1 MPALPKLI
9 GDWSTTL
16 SDDKG
21 WNRPY
26 ITDEKLVP
34 ERFKV
39 ILSSIIEKRLICAS
53 GGNVFVFIPIFNSWF
68 MICSYSAIVFF
79 NSVMGMESA
88 SVRYVDAFKPYI
100 TFIEM
105 NAMDNVA
112 ERIPTSICIGTSRIR
127 VSRDRDS
134 LNLTQCE
141 PILRLTSTSDS
152 YNKVASLC
160 YMPLAI
166 RGWPS
171 RWDRTTPYSMYK
183 FIRPLFQDER
193 ELLTLEWVIGNGL
206 LDPSKFS
213 KALILFGEGGTG
225 KSTLLAAL
233 NIALMGCCG
242 SIPDRALLNIR
253 NSDAEA
259 INHIIVSNRFVTA
272 GDVGGLEDSTN
283 LPVIKTITGHDY
295 VSIPPL
301 RARSACS
308 LFYATNRLDDPM
320 VNEEWK
326 TTQIMRRVVVIP
338 MDTNA
343 EDVFEEDMIP
353 QDHISRLDFVLRC
366 VHTKLTYP
374 SMPVSPYSLICTL
387 AGSRYD
393 EIAQWITEKDNTVIS
408 EDEHAMVSSMFG
420 GILGISI
427 NEVADLARKI
437 SSSCVISIKGK
448 YYLSNIA
455 PSEEFYETFKL

>member
-1 MPALPKLI
+1 
-9 GDWSTTL
+9 
-16 SDDKG
+16 
-21 WNRPY
+21 
-26 ITDEKLVP
+26 
-34 ERFKV
+34 
-39 ILSSIIEKRLICAS
+39 
-53 GGNVFVFIPIFNSWF
+53 
-68 MICSYSAIVFF
+68 
-79 NSVMGMESA
+79 MGMESA

-127 VSRDRDS
+127 VNRNRDS
-134 LNLTQCE
+134 LDLMQCE
-141 PILRLTSTSDS
+141 PVLHLTSTSEQ
-152 YNKVASLC
+152 YNKIAALC

-171 RWDRTTPYSMYK
+171 KWERTQSYPMYK
-183 FIRPLFQDER
+183 FIRPLFADER

-253 NSDAEA
+253 NSDVEA

-272 GDVGGLEDSTN
+272 GDVGGLDDSTN
-283 LPVIKTITGHDY
+283 LPIIKTITGHDY

-320 VNEEWK
+320 VNQEWK
-326 TTQIMRRVVVIP
+326 TTQIMRRVVVVP

-343 EDVFEEDMIP
+343 EDVLEEDMIP

-374 SMPVSPYSLICTL
+374 HMPVSPYSLICTL

-393 EIAQWITEKDNTVIS
+393 EIAQWITERDNEDIT
-408 EDEHAMVSSMFG
+408 EDEHMMVSSMFG
-420 GILGISI
+420 GILGVSVT
-427 NEVADLARKI
+427 EVGELARKI
-437 SSSCVISIKGK
+437 SFSCVVKIKSM

-455 PSEEFYETFKL
+455 PSGEFHETFQI